1 MSSDNVAIV
10 SVFGIAAVV
19 AVVMV
24 LRPVITAWARRIG
37 GEAGH
42 PNLTAE
48 IAELRERVAELE
60 KPNARLQELE
70 ERLDF
75 AERVLAQRKELASMR
90 LPPAHE

>member
-1 MSSDNVAIV
+1 MSSDNAAIV

-24 LRPVITAWARRIG
+24 LRPVITAWARRIS
-37 GEAGH
+37 GEAGN
-42 PNLTAE
+42 PNFTAE
-48 IAELRERVAELE
+48 IAELRERVVELE

-75 AERVLAQRKELASMR
+75 AERVLAQRKEPASMR
-90 LPPAHE
+90 LPPGA